1 MAGFHEPRIGLV
13 EPGDLNRCVRV
24 AKAQNSGPQAGWDHE
39 LYGALPGI
47 NQRGCDARACST
59 DRQGSGSLWE
69 SKPAPAGVLTI
80 AVSLRPMRLVDHS
93 TAGGCLL
100 RGQDHARAVV
110 VSREPSDAG
119 HDVGNARH

>member
-69 SKPAPAGVLTI
+69 SKPAPAIPTLVQGAAGTDRRNVEGNCEDPWISFDASGRFHVI
-80 AVSLRPMRLVDHS
+80 AHCCRDL
-93 TAGGCLL
+93 GG
-100 RGQDHARAVV
+100 
-110 VSREPSDAG
+110 
-119 HDVGNARH
+119 